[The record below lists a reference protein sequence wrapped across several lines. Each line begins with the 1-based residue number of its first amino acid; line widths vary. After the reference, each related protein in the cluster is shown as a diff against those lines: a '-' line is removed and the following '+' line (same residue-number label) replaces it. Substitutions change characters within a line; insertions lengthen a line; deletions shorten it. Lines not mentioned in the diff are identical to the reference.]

1 MCKEFESFCTLFETQ
16 DKNHPVTFDMEAF
29 EIGVS
34 AFLAGYNVG
43 EMGWGTSNEVLKVG
57 FNHNNWEK
65 VKI

>member
-1 MCKEFESFCTLFETQ
+1 
-16 DKNHPVTFDMEAF
+16 MEAF

-43 EMGWGTSNEVLKVG
+43 EMGWGTSLEVLKVG

-65 VKI
+65 VKR